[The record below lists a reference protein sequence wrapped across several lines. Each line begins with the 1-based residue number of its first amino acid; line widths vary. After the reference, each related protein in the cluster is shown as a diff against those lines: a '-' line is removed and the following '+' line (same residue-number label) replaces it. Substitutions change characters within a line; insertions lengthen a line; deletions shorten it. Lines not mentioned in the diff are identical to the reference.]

1 MALNVDNIKR
11 AFSNGDFAR
20 PNLFEVEIPYL
31 GQNFKFQCR
40 ASSMP
45 PGSVEKVEVSYQN
58 RKYNIAGDRTFDDW
72 NVTVYNDET
81 HDIRKAIMAW
91 QARAVGLGKDIS
103 GETPDQYKRTG
114 TITQL
119 DRNGDPTTSATVYG
133 IFPTVVGEVALDWD
147 SNNEIE
153 TFEVTFS
160 LDYFTLD

>member
-1 MALNVDNIKR
+1 MLNVDNIKR

-40 ASSMP
+40 ASTLP
-45 PGSVEKVEVSYQN
+45 PGSVEKIEVSYQN

-72 NVTVYNDET
+72 SVTVYNDEN
-81 HDIRKAIMAW
+81 HEIRKAIMTW
-91 QARAVGLGKDIS
+91 QSRGAGLGKGIS
-103 GETPDQYKRTG
+103 GETPDQYKRSG

-119 DRNGDPTTSATVYG
+119 DRNGNPTASDTVYG
-133 IFPTVVGEVALDWD
+133 IFPTMVGEVSLDWD

-160 LDYFTLD
+160 LDYFE